1 MVYKVIQWG
10 TGAMGSGMVKMM
22 LDKPNYFKIV
32 GGYKRREVK
41 PKTDLGAVLGLG
53 QKIGAY
59 VFNDP
64 AEALNRKADI
74 VLHTTDSFTKN
85 IYKELI
91 AIAESGKNCITIA
104 EEMSYPWAKEPQL
117 AKKIDKA
124 FIANGV
130 TCLGTGVNPGFIL
143 DLVIVTLTG
152 AMLSVDKIEAQ
163 RINDL
168 SPFGD
173 TVMKTQGVGTTP
185 EQFQRGIE
193 DGTIVGHIGFPESI
207 TMIANSL
214 GWKLSEIRQTR
225 EPIISK
231 VHRETPVV
239 KVQPG
244 MVAGCRHVGV
254 GYVDG
259 QPRITLVH
267 PQQVHPHLEKV
278 ETGDYI
284 KITGDPSINVSN
296 VPELP
301 GGKGTI
307 AVTVN
312 MIPHVVKAEPGL
324 KTMLDLPVPSA
335 LMG

>member
-1 MVYKVIQWG
+1 MAYKVIQWG

-32 GGYKRREVK
+32 AGIKRRDVK
-41 PKTDLGAVLGLG
+41 AKTDLGAALGLK
-53 QKIGAY
+53 QKAGCY

-64 AEALNRKADI
+64 AQALSRKADI
-74 VLHTTDSFTKN
+74 VLHTTDSFTRN
-85 IYKELI
+85 VYKELI
-91 AIAESGKNCITIA
+91 AIAEAGKNCITIA
-104 EEMSYPWAKEPQL
+104 EEMSYPWAKEPEL

-124 FIANGV
+124 FKANDV

-152 AMLSVDKIEAQ
+152 ACLEVNSIEAQ

-173 TVMKTQGVGTTP
+173 TVMRTQGVGTTP
-185 EQFQRGIE
+185 EEFQKGLKS
-193 DGTIVGHIGFPESI
+193 GAIVGHIGFDESI
-207 TMIANSL
+207 NMIAKSL
-214 GWKLSEIRQTR
+214 GWKLSNIKQTR
-225 EPIISK
+225 EPIISN
-231 VHRETPVV
+231 VYRETSVV

-244 MVAGCRHVGV
+244 MVAGCRHIGI
-254 GYVDG
+254 GYVNNK
-259 QPRITLVH
+259 PKITLVH
-267 PQQVHPHLEKV
+267 PQQIHPHLENV
-278 ETGDYI
+278 QTGDYI
-284 KITGDPSINVSN
+284 KIEGNPCINMSN

-307 AVTVN
+307 AVAVN
-312 MIPHVVKAEPGL
+312 MIPHVIKAAPGL